1 MKLSESQL
9 VSQMC
14 KLYEEAESKAQQRFM
29 GMVHAV
35 QTGQM
40 DPEDASPE
48 VNKVAKTIKK
58 KDAEDMAST
67 KHKGLPNHVS
77 EQEQKNYVYEQVKKS
92 LEEGLTQDE
101 ILKEWGFPDGEDYDT
116 QDGLEKKDL
125 YFRLDDPSDPG
136 RLIQSLESDL
146 FNQFPGLDLEIEPVD
161 DKNQEYKVTNLNEED
176 YDDVLNYLLDNYTEV
191 MWKIGF

>member
-1 MKLSESQL
+1 MELSESQL

-48 VNKVAKTIKK
+48 VNKVARTIKK

-92 LEEGLTQDE
+92 LEDGLTQDE
-101 ILKEWGFPDGEDYDT
+101 ILKEWGLSDGEDYD
-116 QDGLEKKDL
+116 
-125 YFRLDDPSDPG
+125 
-136 RLIQSLESDL
+136 I
-146 FNQFPGLDLEIEPVD
+146 
-161 DKNQEYKVTNLNEED
+161 
-176 YDDVLNYLLDNYTEV
+176 
-191 MWKIGF
+191 